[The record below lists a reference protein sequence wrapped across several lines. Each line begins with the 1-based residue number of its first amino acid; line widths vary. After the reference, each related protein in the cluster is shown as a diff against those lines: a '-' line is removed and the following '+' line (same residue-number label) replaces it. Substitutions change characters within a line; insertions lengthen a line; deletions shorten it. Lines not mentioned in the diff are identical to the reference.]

1 VTSTV
6 SKSRPG
12 PLVVLCV
19 VALAGPAVL
28 GFFAGGYFDGP
39 RVWAGLIAWALVV
52 IAMLTS
58 PRPLPKRLGGR
69 LALTGLGLLAAWTLT
84 SLAWAPIAGN
94 AYHAGQRVI
103 LYAGTLLAAVA
114 LLSTPAVRRPVEPAL
129 ALGALVVI
137 GYGLSERLLP
147 GLLHFARSTSAQG
160 RLEQPL
166 TYWNAMGEVA
176 ALGLVLAIRVAGDR
190 SRVRG
195 LRVAAACAC
204 GPLGMGLYLSFS
216 RGALFAC
223 LAGLVT
229 LIVAAPQRAQ
239 LRAMFVSGAAA
250 VLAAAAAAPFGGLT
264 SLTGSQSTREAQ
276 GAIVLVALLVIV
288 LVTGLVQWRAIDREP
303 SGDIRLPRRAPLIAF
318 VVIALGL
325 AVAIVAGAHEKGAR
339 LGGGASRLE
348 TLQSNR
354 YAYWRVAVR
363 AFRAQPLRGVGAG
376 GWSVY
381 WLQFRPFDE
390 GAQDAHSLPLQ
401 TAAELGLIGLALLAA
416 FLAGVG
422 LAAADALRAAPA
434 LAAGPVA
441 GFVVYVAHAPLD
453 WDWQMPAVTLI
464 AIVLAG
470 LLIALAEDRGRD
482 RAGAATDAREQRTT
496 ERGGR
501 PQGAPAPDG
510 ARVRG

>member
-1 VTSTV
+1 
-6 SKSRPG
+6 
-12 PLVVLCV
+12 
-19 VALAGPAVL
+19 
-28 GFFAGGYFDGP
+28 
-39 RVWAGLIAWALVV
+39 
-52 IAMLTS
+52 
-58 PRPLPKRLGGR
+58 
-69 LALTGLGLLAAWTLT
+69 
-84 SLAWAPIAGN
+84 
-94 AYHAGQRVI
+94 
-103 LYAGTLLAAVA
+103 
-114 LLSTPAVRRPVEPAL
+114 
-129 ALGALVVI
+129 
-137 GYGLSERLLP
+137 
-147 GLLHFARSTSAQG
+147 
-160 RLEQPL
+160 
-166 TYWNAMGEVA
+166 
-176 ALGLVLAIRVAGDR
+176 
-190 SRVRG
+190 
-195 LRVAAACAC
+195 
-204 GPLGMGLYLSFS
+204 
-216 RGALFAC
+216 
-223 LAGLVT
+223 
-229 LIVAAPQRAQ
+229 
-239 LRAMFVSGAAA
+239 
-250 VLAAAAAAPFGGLT
+250 
-264 SLTGSQSTREAQ
+264 
-276 GAIVLVALLVIV
+276 VLVALLVIV
-288 LVTGLVQWRAIDREP
+288 LVTGLVRWRAIDREP

-381 WLQFRPFDE
+381 WQQFRPFDE

-422 LAAADALRAAPA
+422 LAAADALRAAPG

-482 RAGAATDAREQRTT
+482 RAEAAADAREQRTT
-496 ERGGR
+496 DRGGR
-501 PQGAPAPDG
+501 PQGARAPDG